1 MKVELVESVGT
12 SDFAKKTDLAN
23 LKSDLDNIDTN
34 KVKTYQVVLAI

>member
-1 MKVELVESVGT
+1 MQHLLVHLILL
-12 SDFAKKTDLAN
+12 KKTDLAN